1 LGWNIAKEQFMQNQ
15 NIFDELKL
23 SASYS
28 DLKTDMGIDE
38 YYMYQAT
45 YASGGWWDWNG
56 ATGHSAVQSKRGGND
71 ELGYLHRKE
80 FSVNLH
86 AALLQRSLTADFS
99 FFTNKI
105 TGGIIT
111 AGNQLPSYFRV
122 YYPES
127 SFIHNINFNEDS
139 RTGFDLALKYKKDFG
154 DFGFQVGAN
163 LTHYTTNAAKR
174 DDTNF
179 ADSYQYR
186 EGQPLDAIWGY
197 RCLGFYQQSDFD
209 ANGNLNADLPQ
220 PKLGETVRPG
230 DLKYQDQNGDGIID
244 TKDQVNLGKAGWY
257 GAPTTLGLNITL
269 KYKNFTLFMLGV
281 GGFGGNAVKNN
292 SYWWVAG
299 NGKYSAAV
307 RNRWT
312 PETASTATYP
322 RLTTGSGSHNNTNSD
337 FWLYSTS
344 RFDLAKVQLTY
355 ELPKTLFE
363 KVKFIKGASAYVSGS
378 NLLTIAKEREI
389 LEMNIGS
396 APQTRFYNLG
406 INVAF

>member
-1 LGWNIAKEQFMQNQ
+1 MQCCH
-15 NIFDELKL
+15 I
-23 SASYS
+23 
-28 DLKTDMGIDE
+28 
-38 YYMYQAT
+38 
-45 YASGGWWDWNG
+45 
-56 ATGHSAVQSKRGGND
+56 
-71 ELGYLHRKE
+71 
-80 FSVNLH
+80 
-86 AALLQRSLTADFS
+86 
-99 FFTNKI
+99 
-105 TGGIIT
+105 IIT